1 MLKKQ
6 FFYFCFLIGMIF
18 LQNSTLQPKNL
29 GKPYFEKAYSIEKE
43 DPDKAIELYNK
54 ALKEGL
60 DADLRKTALWRLYFI
75 YKDKK
80 KYILAWSILKQIPN
94 KSSVENK
101 FYEDVQY
108 YTKLSKEDFLNLY
121 KAIQEND
128 LSTLKIMYRN
138 ASPFVK
144 KEILDFYLEKNQ
156 NQIIEDLAF
165 VDTNSNIDSKLF
177 LANYL
182 IENNRYEQAEK
193 ILFELSTNDS
203 HQLSYAYKENILY
216 LIGKIKREKNILDS
230 IPYFLL
236 SANYSTTSR
245 DYEKELTLALYSL
258 YRAGYEEIVYE
269 LSEYIYYLPNDP
281 MQKLF
286 VLLIKTEKNPT
297 KNNLFELKKLIVNL
311 NKNSFL
317 VQRAQK
323 VLIENGYY
331 D

>member
-1 MLKKQ
+1 MRNSQ
-6 FFYFCFLIGMIF
+6 FFYFCFLIGLFF
-18 LQNSTLQPKNL
+18 LQNSILESQNL

-60 DADLRKTALWRLYFI
+60 DTNLRKTALWRLYFI

-94 KSSVENK
+94 KSNIENK
-101 FYEDVQY
+101 FFEDLQY
-108 YTKLSKEDFLNLY
+108 YTKFSKEDFLNLY

-128 LSTLKIMYRN
+128 LITLKTIYRS

-156 NQIIEDLAF
+156 NQYIEELAF
-165 VDTNSNIDSKLF
+165 ADTNSNIDSKLF

-182 IENNRYEQAEK
+182 IDNNRFDQAEK
-193 ILFELSTNDS
+193 ILYELSVNNS
-203 HQLSYAYKENILY
+203 RELHYAYKENILY
-216 LIGKIKREKNILDS
+216 LLGKIKREKNILDS
-230 IPYFLL
+230 VYYFLL
-236 SANYSTTSR
+236 SANYSNTSR
-245 DYEKELTLALYSL
+245 DYEKELALALYSL
-258 YRAGYEEIVYE
+258 YRAGYEEVVYE

-297 KNNLFELKKLIVNL
+297 KNNLFELRKLIVNL

>member
-6 FFYFCFLIGMIF
+6 FFYYCLLIGMIF
-18 LQNSTLQPKNL
+18 LPNSILQPKNL

-43 DPDKAIELYNK
+43 DPDKAIELYDK

-75 YKDKK
+75 YKAKK
-80 KYILAWSILKQIPN
+80 RYILAWSILKQIPN
-94 KSSVENK
+94 RSNVENK
-101 FYEDVQY
+101 FFEDVQY

-121 KAIQEND
+121 KAIQENN
-128 LSTLKIMYRN
+128 LSTLKTIYQG

-156 NQIIEDLAF
+156 NQHIEELAF

-216 LIGKIKREKNILDS
+216 LIAKIKREKNILDS
-230 IPYFLL
+230 ISYFLL

-245 DYEKELTLALYSL
+245 DYEKELALALYSL

-269 LSEYIYYLPNDP
+269 LSEYIYYLPNDI